1 MERKKAVRILLWMGL
16 SESTLIRQILM
27 RMFIFFK
34 LIGVACIL
42 GFAYLPTVSLSLIL
56 KGGFFIALATSI
68 SGLILVEILFQDTN
82 IFRQHKTQIRALF
95 GGMLLILFAGYLWFS
110 GGSYLPLLYAI
121 FAILVLERCSWLL
134 FWVASKIVTRYKN
147 YSKTKFF
154 LLDAFRSFQSAPL
167 LGKIS
172 FSVFFLLS
180 AALSAVFLFAL
191 TFQGVLRTSADG
203 RINMVAINLL
213 PNDYEKISKWIPASD
228 FFATLRARII
238 TINGKTL
245 SEHLATP
252 VVSREF
258 SREFSITDGETDNL
272 IVSGKKATES

>member
-42 GFAYLPTVSLSLIL
+42 GFSYLPNVSLSLIL
-56 KGGFFIALATSI
+56 KGGFFIAIATSI

-82 IFRQHKTQIRALF
+82 IFRQHRTRIRALF
-95 GGMLLILFAGYLWFS
+95 GSMLLVLFAGYLWFS

-134 FWVASKIVTRYKN
+134 FWTASTIVTRYKN

-203 RINMVAINLL
+203 RINMVAVNLL

-272 IVSGKKATES
+272 IVSGKKATGS